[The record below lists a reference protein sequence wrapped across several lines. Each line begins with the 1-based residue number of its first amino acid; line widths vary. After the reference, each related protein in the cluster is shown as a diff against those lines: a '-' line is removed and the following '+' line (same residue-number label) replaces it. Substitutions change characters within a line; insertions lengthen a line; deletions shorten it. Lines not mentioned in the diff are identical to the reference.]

1 MAASSQANTKAG
13 RGIESLTVWSADGT
27 VRFHKR
33 LRDGARTPVVF
44 LDGDLVAYNEVD
56 QKWHAATRVVR
67 LTRTATTHTQSA
79 GTLSELH
86 R

>member
-1 MAASSQANTKAG
+1 MKAG
-13 RGIESLTVWSADGT
+13 RGVESLTVWSADGT

-56 QKWHAATRVVR
+56 QKWQGGARVVK
-67 LTRTATTHTQSA
+67 LTRTTRS
-79 GTLSELH
+79 SEGE
-86 R
+86 